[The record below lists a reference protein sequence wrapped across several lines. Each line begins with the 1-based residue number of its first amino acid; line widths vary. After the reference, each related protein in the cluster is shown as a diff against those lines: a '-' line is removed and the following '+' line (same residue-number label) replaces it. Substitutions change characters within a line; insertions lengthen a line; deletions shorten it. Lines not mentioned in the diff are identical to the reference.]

1 MAKVMVVDDEF
12 IVTME
17 IKMGLTAQGHEVV
30 GTASSGEQAVEMA
43 QRLSPDVI
51 LMDIVMPGKL
61 NGIAA
66 AEIIKK
72 ELDIPVIFLTAH
84 AEEPMIKR
92 AKAVEPFGYI
102 VKPYLESEIM
112 ATVEVA
118 LHKKDMERRLRESE
132 ERFRAIFETARDCIF
147 IKDRF
152 LRYTHVNPAVERL
165 FESPASKLIGRTDAE
180 LFGEEAGAHLTEV
193 DSRVLGGEV
202 IEQEHSK
209 PIKAVSVVFDVVKVP
224 LHNAAGQIVG
234 LCGIARDITERK
246 RTEEQI
252 EASLKEK
259 EVLLREIHHR
269 VKNNLAVISSMLDL
283 QARRIEDE
291 RLKAAFQESQTRIS
305 SMGFIHETLYQSEN
319 LAAINLKQYVSGLVK
334 SLSGI
339 YGAAAARIAVR
350 VEAEDTSLGIDQSV
364 PCGLLI
370 NELTTNAFKHAFPD
384 GGPGEVRIE
393 ARSASDNE
401 IILIISDNGVGLSE
415 DIDLRKTETLGL
427 LLVTTLVDDQLK
439 GTLEVSREKGTQFTI
454 RFKKAP

>member
-1 MAKVMVVDDEF
+1 
-12 IVTME
+12 
-17 IKMGLTAQGHEVV
+17 
-30 GTASSGEQAVEMA
+30 
-43 QRLSPDVI
+43 
-51 LMDIVMPGKL
+51 
-61 NGIAA
+61 
-66 AEIIKK
+66 
-72 ELDIPVIFLTAH
+72 
-84 AEEPMIKR
+84 
-92 AKAVEPFGYI
+92 
-102 VKPYLESEIM
+102 
-112 ATVEVA
+112 
-118 LHKKDMERRLRESE
+118 
-132 ERFRAIFETARDCIF
+132 
-147 IKDRF
+147 
-152 LRYTHVNPAVERL
+152 
-165 FESPASKLIGRTDAE
+165 
-180 LFGEEAGAHLTEV
+180 
-193 DSRVLGGEV
+193 
-202 IEQEHSK
+202 
-209 PIKAVSVVFDVVKVP
+209 
-224 LHNAAGQIVG
+224 
-234 LCGIARDITERK
+234 
-246 RTEEQI
+246 
-252 EASLKEK
+252 
-259 EVLLREIHHR
+259 LREIHHR

-384 GGPGEVRIE
+384 GAPGEVRIE

>member
-17 IKMGLTAQGHEVV
+17 IKMGLTAGGHEVV

-61 NGIAA
+61 NGIVAA
-66 AEIIKK
+66 KIIKK

-84 AEEPMIKR
+84 AEEHMIKR

-102 VKPYLESEIM
+102 VKPYLESEIK

-132 ERFRAIFETARDCIF
+132 ERFRAVFETARDCIF

-209 PIKAVSVVFDVVKVP
+209 PIKAVSVMFHVVKVP
-224 LHNAAGQIVG
+224 LHNAAGQIIG
-234 LCGIARDITERK
+234 LCGIDRDITER
-246 RTEEQI
+246 
-252 EASLKEK
+252 
-259 EVLLREIHHR
+259 
-269 VKNNLAVISSMLDL
+269 
-283 QARRIEDE
+283 
-291 RLKAAFQESQTRIS
+291 
-305 SMGFIHETLYQSEN
+305 
-319 LAAINLKQYVSGLVK
+319 
-334 SLSGI
+334 
-339 YGAAAARIAVR
+339 
-350 VEAEDTSLGIDQSV
+350 
-364 PCGLLI
+364 
-370 NELTTNAFKHAFPD
+370 
-384 GGPGEVRIE
+384 
-393 ARSASDNE
+393 
-401 IILIISDNGVGLSE
+401 
-415 DIDLRKTETLGL
+415 
-427 LLVTTLVDDQLK
+427 
-439 GTLEVSREKGTQFTI
+439 
-454 RFKKAP
+454 